1 GWYSVKLTVP
11 QGAQLKLVFD
21 VDGVWDNNGVVNGVT
36 KGYVG
41 SGAVLAVSAG
51 RLSST
56 APSCGSLSSTT
67 VYYKPSGVSLM
78 PPLLWYRVD
87 GGDSRSVRMVASCD
101 GWYSVK
107 LTVPQGAQLKLVF
120 DVDGVWDNNGVVN
133 GVTKGYVGSGSTI
146 GVSSGNVLSNV
157 SPGCLVTQ

>member
-1 GWYSVKLTVP
+1 MALW
-11 QGAQLKLVFD
+11 
-21 VDGVWDNNGVVNGVT
+21 
-36 KGYVG
+36 
-41 SGAVLAVSAG
+41 
-51 RLSST
+51 
-56 APSCGSLSSTT
+56 
-67 VYYKPSGVSLM
+67 YKPSKT
-78 PPLLWYRVD
+78 PKRAPLLWYRVD

-146 GVSSGNVLSNV
+146 GVSSGNVMSGIVPNCRV
-157 SPGCLVTQ
+157 Q